1 MKYAKKFSSFEDY
14 ATWRTSSDYQI
25 PSVAYCPEES
35 SIVYHKFPV
44 ANEYDY
50 VDLALPSGTFW
61 ATMNLGAQSSSDPG
75 NYYSW
80 AEIRTKLN
88 YSEEYYNYY
97 SGAGEEYSKY
107 NSFDSKTELEGMDDA
122 AWSVWGGEW
131 HTPSKDQWLEL
142 LDCTTRTAGNGGV
155 TFTGENGN
163 SIFLPASG
171 IMVGDTLEDS
181 SLLYYLSSG
190 LHQAILRGGVVNS
203 YYCDVY
209 YDNAEDTHETV
220 SASRYSGYVI
230 RPVIG
235 KMHGLVPS
243 GLAIDLPQEMK

>member
-14 ATWRTSSDYQI
+14 MTWRTSSNYQI
-25 PSVAYCPEES
+25 PSVTYCPEES
-35 SIVYHKFPV
+35 AIVYHKFP
-44 ANEYDY
+44 ASNGYDY
-50 VDLALPSGTFW
+50 VDLALPSGTLW

-107 NSFDSKTELEGMDDA
+107 NSSDGKTELEMTNDA
-122 AWSVWGGEW
+122 PWNVWLGEW
-131 HTPSKDQWLEL
+131 HTPSRDQWSEL
-142 LDCTTRTAGNGGV
+142 LDYTDRTAGNGGV

-171 IMVGDTLEDS
+171 MMVGNTLEDS

-190 LHQAILRGGVVNS
+190 LHQVILRSGGAFS
-203 YYCDVY
+203 DYCEVY
-209 YDNAEDTHETV
+209 YDNAEDTYETV
-220 SASRYSGYVI
+220 SAARYSGYVI

-235 KMHGLVPS
+235 KTRGPVVLGPAVEAP
-243 GLAIDLPQEMK
+243 IK